1 MLNKVPAYS
10 LIPVLLLRAKGGITE
25 MIQAP
30 SLMYRNVLSVG
41 CVLCILSSAAGVDY
55 GRCPSL
61 LSDSSCDQWCVSETV
76 GWIRHELENG
86 IYFVL
91 EEFQVQIHSDSGL
104 WVQSGV
110 LFTSLAPP

>member
-1 MLNKVPAYS
+1 
-10 LIPVLLLRAKGGITE
+10 

-55 GRCPSL
+55 GRRPSL

-110 LFTSLAPP
+110 LFTSPAPP